1 MDTTTNTPEIID
13 AICYIRNS
21 SVYSNSRYQWLKY
34 LIDEVLTD
42 ELVGDDIPEYI
53 NRVLSIKED
62 DSKVEDNSNEAID
75 SPPQATRS
83 EIFNINQI
91 KSILKITNVGLLD
104 IKEPISFKPGLNVCY
119 GKNGSGKSSIF
130 LALCKALGFN
140 KNIITN
146 INSDEKDCCCS
157 LVVKDTLGE
166 EKTLEWH
173 RGESNQMRNVKLFD
187 SEISQ
192 FLVEKDQINHF
203 EISHLKSEYFT
214 FLHHLF
220 NEVSS
225 ELQKKLTSTTS
236 NFDSVKK
243 IIESNIPSFFSE
255 NIVTTEKDFLKIS
268 FTDND
273 QKTLNKI
280 ETKIKTL
287 EKHEVEAITK
297 NLSTAQSHIYSF
309 LNIFGTLNID
319 ETSDDEDEEKD
330 TWSFEY
336 TLDYF
341 KGINKLIDQY
351 NLVKEAFEES
361 SSDKLAKLIP
371 ENWIK
376 QSKWNDFIKSSIDF
390 LNSLKKIEKKKYIE
404 DTCVYCHQPLQTVE
418 AKKLIKIY
426 YQIQEEHENILKS
439 ISTKLENISKK
450 FGSIILFIEKLP
462 EYNKIIEEEFST
474 IGRTGKIKLGLEK
487 LRTIFETVKK
497 SIDDFIKISI
507 DEIDILLLENTWEYY
522 LELNDEFIKEISSLT
537 KSLNNKQK
545 TINNLKEKAFPLQTR
560 RDLIKNSEN
569 VVKYFEHKEL
579 IEKVNKKISDISAIR
594 QAYSRLATSFSQE
607 IPLKIFKKY
616 LIEEYSNFNF
626 TPPEVWNLT
635 TITRGEENR
644 RVYSLKDKHIS
655 EIFSEGERKIH
666 ALADFLALCKT
677 NNFKGIYIFDDPVN
691 SLDEDNIEVV
701 CQRILELVNEGNQV
715 LVFTHNLFFLYSL
728 IEHNYDKEKITKLKR
743 LSDSIYLEREVKV
756 GRNDELKKVYKE
768 IEKRLNLLS
777 KKDEQSISEYELK
790 EIYNLMSGYLESFVE
805 VILFKE
811 VVTRYRA
818 NIRMHSL
825 DRVKE
830 VDLSII
836 DDLMNLHNKTSR
848 KCSRHSHPIPTPIP
862 KYSELLIDFKHLKEK
877 YCFK

>member
-1 MDTTTNTPEIID
+1 MDTSKNTPEIID

-34 LIDEVLTD
+34 LIDKVLTD
-42 ELVGDDIPEYI
+42 ELVGDDIPEYL
-53 NRVLSIKED
+53 NRILSIKED
-62 DSKVEDNSNEAID
+62 SSKVEDDSNEAID
-75 SPPQATRS
+75 LSPQAARN
-83 EIFNINQI
+83 EIININQI
-91 KSILKITNVGLLD
+91 KSILKIKNVGLLD
-104 IKEPISFKPGLNVCY
+104 IKEPIPFKPGLNVCY

-146 INSDEKDCCCS
+146 INSDKEDCCCS
-157 LVVKDTLGE
+157 MVVKDTFGE

-173 RGESNQMRNVKLFD
+173 RGESNQTRNVKLFD

-203 EISHLKSEYFT
+203 EISHLKSEDFT

-220 NEVSS
+220 NDVSS
-225 ELQKKLTSTTS
+225 ELEKKLTSTTY

-243 IIESNIPSFFSE
+243 TIESNIPSFFSE

-319 ETSDDEDEEKD
+319 ETSDDEDEEKG

-336 TLDYF
+336 TLDYLED
-341 KGINKLIDQY
+341 INKIIDLY
-351 NLVKEAFEES
+351 NLEKEAFEES

-390 LNSLKKIEKKKYIE
+390 LNSLEKIEKKKYIE

-426 YQIQEEHENILKS
+426 HQIQEEHENKLKS

-474 IGRTGKIKLGLEK
+474 LGRSGKIKLELEK
-487 LRTIFETVKK
+487 LK
-497 SIDDFIKISI
+497 SILENIKTSINDFNKISI
-507 DEIDILLLENTWEYY
+507 NKTDLLLLKNTWEYY
-522 LELNDEFIKEISSLT
+522 LELNDDFIKVVSGLN
-537 KSLNNKQK
+537 KSFNDKQK
-545 TINNLKEKAFPLQTR
+545 IIDDLKKKALPLQDKS
-560 RDLIKNSEN
+560 DLVKNSEN
-569 VVKYFEHKEL
+569 IIKYFECNKL
-579 IEKVNKKISDISAIR
+579 IDKVNEKLNDISAIR

-607 IPLKIFKKY
+607 IPLKIFKKN
-616 LIEEYSNFNF
+616 LIEEYDNFNF

-644 RVYSLKDKHIS
+644 RVYSLKDKRIS

-728 IEHNYDKEKITKLKR
+728 IEHNYEKEKITKLRR
-743 LSDSIYLEREVKV
+743 LPDSIYLEREVQV
-756 GRNDELKKVYKE
+756 GRINELKKNYEE
-768 IEKRLNLLS
+768 IEKRLNSLN
-777 KKDEQSISEYELK
+777 KKGEQNISEYDLK

-825 DRVKE
+825 DRIKGT
-830 VDLSII
+830 DLSII
-836 DDLMNLHNKTSR
+836 DDLMNLYNKTSR
-848 KCSRHSHPIPTPIP
+848 KCSRHSHPTPAPAP
-862 KYSELLIDFKHLKEK
+862 KYNELLNDFKHLKNQ
-877 YCFK
+877 YCYK

>member
-1 MDTTTNTPEIID
+1 MDTNKNTPEIID
-13 AICYIRNS
+13 TVCYIRNS
-21 SVYSNSRYQWLKY
+21 SVYSKSRYQWLKC
-34 LIDEVLTD
+34 LIDKVLTD
-42 ELVGDDIPEYI
+42 KLVGDDVSEYL
-53 NRVLSIKED
+53 NRILSIKED
-62 DSKVEDNSNEAID
+62 RSKVEDNSNEVID
-75 SPPQATRS
+75 LSSQTARGQ
-83 EIFNINQI
+83 IVNINQI
-91 KSILKITNVGLLD
+91 KSILKITNVGLLN

-157 LVVKDTLGE
+157 IVVKDTLGE
-166 EKTLEWH
+166 EETLEWH
-173 RGESNQMRNVKLFD
+173 RGESNQTRNVQLFD
-187 SEISQ
+187 CEISQ

-220 NEVSS
+220 DDISS
-225 ELQKKLTSTTS
+225 ELEKKLIITTS

-309 LNIFGTLNID
+309 LNIFGTLHIN

-351 NLVKEAFEES
+351 DLAKEAFEES

-390 LNSLKKIEKKKYIE
+390 LNSLEKIEKKKYIE

-426 YQIQEEHENILKS
+426 HQIQEEHENKLKS

-462 EYNKIIEEEFST
+462 EYNIIIEEEFST
-474 IGRTGKIKLGLEK
+474 LGRSGKIKLELEK
-487 LRTIFETVKK
+487 LK
-497 SIDDFIKISI
+497 SILENIKTSINDFNKISI
-507 DEIDILLLENTWEYY
+507 NKTDLLLLKNTWEYY
-522 LELNDEFIKEISSLT
+522 LELNDDFIKVISSIN
-537 KSLNNKQK
+537 KSSKDKEKN
-545 TINNLKEKAFPLQTR
+545 IDNLKEKALPFQTK
-560 RDLIKNSEN
+560 RDLVKNSEDII
-569 VVKYFEHKEL
+569 KYFGYSKL
-579 IEKVNKKISDISAIR
+579 MVKINEKLTDISAIR
-594 QAYSRLATSFSQE
+594 QAYSRLSTSFSQE
-607 IPLKIFKKY
+607 IPLKIFKKN
-616 LIEEYSNFNF
+616 LIEEYNNFNF
-626 TPPEVWNLT
+626 TPPEVWDLT

-644 RVYSLKDKHIS
+644 RVYSLKDKRIS

-666 ALADFLALCKT
+666 ALADFLAVCKT

-701 CQRILELVNEGNQV
+701 CQRILELVKEGNQV

-743 LSDSIYLEREVKV
+743 LSDSIYLEREVRV

>member
-1 MDTTTNTPEIID
+1 MDTTKNIPKIID

-21 SVYSNSRYQWLKY
+21 SVYSNSRYQWLKC
-34 LIDEVLTD
+34 LIDKVLTD
-42 ELVGDDIPEYI
+42 ELVEDNIPEYL
-53 NRVLSIKED
+53 NRVLPIKED
-62 DSKVEDNSNEAID
+62 SPKVEDNPNKAID
-75 SPPQATRS
+75 SSPQATRS
-83 EIFNINQI
+83 EVVNINQI
-91 KSILKITNVGLLD
+91 KSILEITNVGLLD

-130 LALCKALGFN
+130 LALCKTLGFN

-146 INSDEKDCCCS
+146 INSDEEDCCCS
-157 LVVKDTLGE
+157 IVVKDTLGE

-173 RGESNQMRNVKLFD
+173 RGESNQTRNVKLFD

-203 EISHLKSEYFT
+203 EISHLKSEYFA

-225 ELQKKLTSTTS
+225 ELQKKLISTTS

-243 IIESNIPSFFSE
+243 TIESNIPSFFSE
-255 NIVTTEKDFLKIS
+255 NIAATEEDFLKIS
-268 FTDND
+268 FTGND

-280 ETKIKTL
+280 EAKIKTL

-297 NLSTAQSHIYSF
+297 NLSTAQSHVHSF
-309 LNIFGTLNID
+309 LNLFGTLSID
-319 ETSDDEDEEKD
+319 ESSDEEKE
-330 TWSFEY
+330 TWSFEL

-341 KGINKLIDQY
+341 DGVNKLIEQY
-351 NLVKEAFEES
+351 ILVKKAFEES

-376 QSKWNDFIKSSIDF
+376 QNKWNDFIKSSIDF
-390 LNSLKKIEKKKYIE
+390 LNSLEKIEEKKYIE
-404 DTCVYCHQPLQTVE
+404 DTCAYCHQPLQTVE

-426 YQIQEEHENILKS
+426 HQIQEEHENKLKS

-462 EYNKIIEEEFST
+462 EHNKIIEEEFSNL
-474 IGRTGKIKLGLEK
+474 GRFGKIKLDLEK
-487 LRTIFETVKK
+487 LKNIVENIKT
-497 SIDDFIKISI
+497 SINDFKNISI
-507 DEIDILLLENTWEYY
+507 NEIDFLLLKDAWDYY
-522 LELNDEFIKEISSLT
+522 LELNDDFIKVISSIN
-537 KSLNNKQK
+537 KSSNDKQK
-545 TINNLKEKAFPLQTR
+545 NIDNLKEKALPFQTK
-560 RDLIKNSEN
+560 RDLVKNSEDII
-569 VVKYFEHKEL
+569 KYFGYNKL
-579 IEKVNKKISDISAIR
+579 MVKVNEKLTDISAIR

-607 IPLKIFKKY
+607 IPLKIFKNN
-616 LIEEYSNFNF
+616 LIEEYNNFNF
-626 TPPEVWNLT
+626 TPPEVWDLT
-635 TITRGEENR
+635 TITRGEENK

-655 EIFSEGERKIH
+655 EVFSEGERKTH

-701 CQRILELVNEGNQV
+701 CQRILELTNEGNQV

-728 IEHNYDKEKITKLKR
+728 IEHNYDKEKITKLVR
-743 LSDSIYLEREVKV
+743 LQDSIYLEREVQV
-756 GRNDELKKVYKE
+756 GRIVDLKKIYEE
-768 IEKRLNLLS
+768 IEKRLNSLS
-777 KKDEQSISEYELK
+777 KKDEQSIFEYELK

-825 DRVKE
+825 DRIKGT
-830 VDLSII
+830 DLSII
-836 DDLMNLHNKTSR
+836 DDLMNLYNKTSR
-848 KCSRHSHPIPTPIP
+848 KCSRHSHPTPTPAP
-862 KYSELLIDFKHLKEK
+862 KYNELLNDFKHLKDK
-877 YCFK
+877 YCYK

>member
-1 MDTTTNTPEIID
+1 MDTNKNTPEVID
-13 AICYIRNS
+13 TVCYIRNS
-21 SVYSNSRYQWLKY
+21 SVYSKSRYQWLKC
-34 LIDEVLTD
+34 LIDKVLTD
-42 ELVGDDIPEYI
+42 KLVGDDVSEYL
-53 NRVLSIKED
+53 NRILSIKED
-62 DSKVEDNSNEAID
+62 RSKVEDNSNEVINL
-75 SPPQATRS
+75 SSQTVRGQ
-83 EIFNINQI
+83 IVNINQI
-91 KSILKITNVGLLD
+91 KSILKITNVGLLN

-157 LVVKDTLGE
+157 IVVKDTLGE
-166 EKTLEWH
+166 EETLEWH
-173 RGESNQMRNVKLFD
+173 RGESNQTRNVQLFD
-187 SEISQ
+187 CEISQ

-220 NEVSS
+220 DDISS
-225 ELQKKLTSTTS
+225 ELEKKLIITTS

-309 LNIFGTLNID
+309 LNIFGTLHIN

-341 KGINKLIDQY
+341 KGINKVIDQY
-351 NLVKEAFEES
+351 DLAKEAFEES
-361 SSDKLAKLIP
+361 SSDKLAKLLP

-390 LNSLKKIEKKKYIE
+390 LNSLEKIEKKKYIE

-426 YQIQEEHENILKS
+426 HQIQEEHENKLKS

-450 FGSIILFIEKLP
+450 FGSVILFIEKLL
-462 EYNKIIEEEFST
+462 EYNIIIEEEFST
-474 IGRTGKIKLGLEK
+474 LGRSGKIKLELEK
-487 LRTIFETVKK
+487 LK
-497 SIDDFIKISI
+497 SILENIKTSINDFNKISI
-507 DEIDILLLENTWEYY
+507 NKTDLLLLKNTWEYY
-522 LELNDEFIKEISSLT
+522 LELNDDFIKVISSIK
-537 KSLNNKQK
+537 KSSNDKQK
-545 TINNLKEKAFPLQTR
+545 NIDNLKEKALPFQTK
-560 RDLIKNSEN
+560 RDLVKNSEDII
-569 VVKYFEHKEL
+569 KYFGYSKL
-579 IEKVNKKISDISAIR
+579 MVKINEKLTDISAIR
-594 QAYSRLATSFSQE
+594 QAYSRLSTSFSQE
-607 IPLKIFKKY
+607 IPLKIFKKN
-616 LIEEYSNFNF
+616 LIEEYNNFNF
-626 TPPEVWNLT
+626 TPPEVWDLT

-644 RVYSLKDKHIS
+644 RVYSLKDKRIS

-666 ALADFLALCKT
+666 ALADFLAVCKT

-701 CQRILELVNEGNQV
+701 CQRILELVKEGNQV

-743 LSDSIYLEREVKV
+743 LSDSIYLEREVRV

>member
-1 MDTTTNTPEIID
+1 MDTNKDTPEIID

-21 SVYSNSRYQWLKY
+21 SVYSNNRYQWLKC
-34 LIDEVLTD
+34 LIDKVLAD
-42 ELVGDDIPEYI
+42 EIGGDDIPEYL
-53 NRVLSIKED
+53 NRILSIKED
-62 DSKVEDNSNEAID
+62 SSKVEDNSNEVGD
-75 SPPQATRS
+75 SSSQATRS
-83 EIFNINQI
+83 EIININQI
-91 KSILKITNVGLLD
+91 KSILKIANVGLLD

-146 INSDEKDCCCS
+146 INSDEEDCCCS
-157 LVVKDTLGE
+157 ILVKDTLGE

-173 RGESNQMRNVKLFD
+173 RGESNQTRNVKLFD

-220 NEVSS
+220 NDVSS
-225 ELQKKLTSTTS
+225 ELQKKLIITTS
-236 NFDSVKK
+236 NFDLVKK
-243 IIESNIPSFFSE
+243 TIESNIPSFFSQ
-255 NIVTTEKDFLKIS
+255 NIVATEEDFIKIS
-268 FTDND
+268 FTNND
-273 QKTLNKI
+273 QKILNKI
-280 ETKIKTL
+280 EAKIETL
-287 EKHEVEAITK
+287 EKYEVDAITK
-297 NLSTAQSHIYSF
+297 NLSTAQSYVHSF
-309 LNIFGTLNID
+309 LNLFGTLSID
-319 ETSDDEDEEKD
+319 ESSDEEKE
-330 TWSFEY
+330 TWSFEL
-336 TLDYF
+336 TFDCF
-341 KGINKLIDQY
+341 DDINKLIDQY
-351 NLVKEAFEES
+351 NLVKEVFEES
-361 SSDKLAKLIP
+361 NSDKLAKLIP

-390 LNSLKKIEKKKYIE
+390 LNSLGKIEKKKYIE
-404 DTCVYCHQPLQTVE
+404 DTCAYCHQPLQTVE

-426 YQIQEEHENILKS
+426 HQIQEEHENKLKS
-439 ISTKLENISKK
+439 ISTDLGNISEK

-474 IGRTGKIKLGLEK
+474 LGKSGKIKLDLEK
-487 LRTIFETVKK
+487 LKIILENIKT
-497 SIDDFIKISI
+497 SIDDFNKISI
-507 DEIDILLLENTWEYY
+507 NKTDLLLLKNTWEYY
-522 LELNDEFIKEISSLT
+522 LELNDDFIKVISGLNKSFNDKQEIIDNL
-537 KSLNNKQK
+537 KVKALPLQNNK
-545 TINNLKEKAFPLQTR
+545 
-560 RDLIKNSEN
+560 DLVKNSEGII
-569 VVKYFEHKEL
+569 KYFEYNKL
-579 IEKVNKKISDISAIR
+579 VGKVNKKISDISAIR
-594 QAYSRLATSFSQE
+594 QAYSCLATSFSQE

-790 EIYNLMSGYLESFVE
+790 EIYNLISGYLESFVE

-825 DRVKE
+825 DRVKGT
-830 VDLSII
+830 DLSII
-836 DDLMNLHNKTSR
+836 DDLMNLYNKTSR
-848 KCSRHSHPIPTPIP
+848 KCSRHSHPTPTPAP
-862 KYSELLIDFKHLKEK
+862 KYNELLDDFKHLKNK
-877 YCFK
+877 YCYK

>member
-1 MDTTTNTPEIID
+1 MDTNKNTPEIID
-13 AICYIRNS
+13 TVCYIRNS
-21 SVYSNSRYQWLKY
+21 SVYSKSRYQWLKC
-34 LIDEVLTD
+34 LIDKVLTD
-42 ELVGDDIPEYI
+42 KLVGDDVSEYL
-53 NRVLSIKED
+53 NRILSIKED
-62 DSKVEDNSNEAID
+62 RSKVEDNSNEVID
-75 SPPQATRS
+75 LSSQTARGQ
-83 EIFNINQI
+83 IVNINQI
-91 KSILKITNVGLLD
+91 KSILKITNVGLLN

-157 LVVKDTLGE
+157 IVVKDTLGE
-166 EKTLEWH
+166 EETLEWH
-173 RGESNQMRNVKLFD
+173 RGESNQTRNVQLFD
-187 SEISQ
+187 CEISQ

-220 NEVSS
+220 DDISS
-225 ELQKKLTSTTS
+225 ELEKKLIITTS

-341 KGINKLIDQY
+341 KGINKVIDQY
-351 NLVKEAFEES
+351 DLAKEAFEES
-361 SSDKLAKLIP
+361 SSDKLAKLLP

-390 LNSLKKIEKKKYIE
+390 LNSLEKIEKKKYIE

-426 YQIQEEHENILKS
+426 HQIQEEHENKLKS

-450 FGSIILFIEKLP
+450 FGSVILFIEKLL
-462 EYNKIIEEEFST
+462 EYNIIIEEEFST
-474 IGRTGKIKLGLEK
+474 LGRSGKIKLELEK
-487 LRTIFETVKK
+487 LK
-497 SIDDFIKISI
+497 SILENIKTSINDFNKISI
-507 DEIDILLLENTWEYY
+507 DKTDLLLLKNTWEYY
-522 LELNDEFIKEISSLT
+522 LELNDDFIKVISSIK
-537 KSLNNKQK
+537 KSSNDKQK
-545 TINNLKEKAFPLQTR
+545 NIDNLKEKALPFQTK
-560 RDLIKNSEN
+560 RDLVKNSEDII
-569 VVKYFEHKEL
+569 KYFGYNKL
-579 IEKVNKKISDISAIR
+579 MVKINEKLTDISAIR
-594 QAYSRLATSFSQE
+594 QAYSRLSTSFSQE
-607 IPLKIFKKY
+607 IPLKIFKNN
-616 LIEEYSNFNF
+616 LIEEYNNFNF
-626 TPPEVWNLT
+626 TPPEVWDLT

-644 RVYSLKDKHIS
+644 RVYSLKDKRIS

-666 ALADFLALCKT
+666 ALADFLAVCKT

-701 CQRILELVNEGNQV
+701 CQRILELVKEGNQV

-743 LSDSIYLEREVKV
+743 LSDSIYLEREVRV

>member
-1 MDTTTNTPEIID
+1 MDITKNTPEIID

-42 ELVGDDIPEYI
+42 GLVGDDIPEYI

-62 DSKVEDNSNEAID
+62 SSKAEDNSNAAID
-75 SPPQATRS
+75 SSPQATRS
-83 EIFNINQI
+83 EIVNINQI
-91 KSILKITNVGLLD
+91 KSILEITNVGLLD

-140 KNIITN
+140 KNITTN
-146 INSDEKDCCCS
+146 INSDEEDCSCS
-157 LVVKDTLGE
+157 IVVKDTLGE

-173 RGESNQMRNVKLFD
+173 RGESNQTRNVKLFD

-203 EISHLKSEYFT
+203 EISHLKSEYFA

-220 NEVSS
+220 NDVSS
-225 ELQKKLTSTTS
+225 ELQKKLISATS

-243 IIESNIPSFFSE
+243 TIESNIPSFFSE
-255 NIVTTEKDFLKIS
+255 NIVTTEEDFLKIS

-280 ETKIKTL
+280 EAKIKTL

-297 NLSTAQSHIYSF
+297 NLSTAQSHIHSF
-309 LNIFGTLNID
+309 LNLFGTLSID
-319 ETSDDEDEEKD
+319 ESSGEEKE

-341 KGINKLIDQY
+341 DGINKLIDQY
-351 NLVKEAFEES
+351 NLAKEAFEES

-376 QSKWNDFIKSSIDF
+376 QNKWNDFIKSSIDF
-390 LNSLKKIEKKKYIE
+390 LNSLGKIEKKKYIE
-404 DTCVYCHQPLQTVE
+404 DTCAYCHQPLKTVE

-426 YQIQEEHENILKS
+426 HQIQEEHENKLKS
-439 ISTKLENISKK
+439 ISTRLENISEK
-450 FGSIILFIEKLP
+450 FGSIVLFIEKLP

-474 IGRTGKIKLGLEK
+474 LGRSGKIKLELEK
-487 LRTIFETVKK
+487 LKIILENIKTSINNFKK
-497 SIDDFIKISI
+497 ILIN
-507 DEIDILLLENTWEYY
+507 EIDLLLLKNTWEYY
-522 LELNDEFIKEISSLT
+522 LELYDDFIKVISSIN
-537 KSLNNKQK
+537 KSFNDKQK
-545 TINNLKEKAFPLQTR
+545 NIDNLKKKALPVQLK
-560 RDLIKNSEN
+560 RDLVKNSEN
-569 VVKYFEHKEL
+569 IIKYFEYNKL
-579 IEKVNKKISDISAIR
+579 IGKVNEKLNDISAIR

-607 IPLKIFKKY
+607 IPLKIFEKN
-616 LIEEYSNFNF
+616 LIEEYKNFNF

-635 TITRGEENR
+635 TITRGEENK

-701 CQRILELVNEGNQV
+701 CQRILELLNEGNQV

-728 IEHNYDKEKITKLKR
+728 IEHNYDKEKITKLER
-743 LSDSIYLEREVKV
+743 LRDSIYLEKEVLV
-756 GRNDELKKVYKE
+756 GRNIELKKVYE
-768 IEKRLNLLS
+768 EMEKRLKSLS
-777 KKDEQSISEYELK
+777 KKDEQNISEYELK

-805 VILFKE
+805 VKLFKE
-811 VVTRYRA
+811 VVIRYRA

-825 DRVKE
+825 GRVKGT
-830 VDLSII
+830 DLSII
-836 DDLMNLHNKTSR
+836 DDLMSLYNKTSR
-848 KCSRHSHPIPTPIP
+848 KCSRHSQPIPAPAP
-862 KYSELLIDFKHLKEK
+862 KYNELLIDFEHLKDN

>member
-1 MDTTTNTPEIID
+1 MDTITNTPEIID

-42 ELVGDDIPEYI
+42 GLVGDNIPEYI

-62 DSKVEDNSNEAID
+62 SSKAEDNYNAAID
-75 SPPQATRS
+75 SSPQATRS
-83 EIFNINQI
+83 EIVNINQI
-91 KSILKITNVGLLD
+91 KSILEITNVGLLD

-140 KNIITN
+140 KNITTN
-146 INSDEKDCCCS
+146 INSDEEDCSCS
-157 LVVKDTLGE
+157 IVVKDTLGE

-173 RGESNQMRNVKLFD
+173 RGESNQTRNVKLFD

-220 NEVSS
+220 NDVSS
-225 ELQKKLTSTTS
+225 ELQKKLLSTTS

-243 IIESNIPSFFSE
+243 TIESNIPSFFSE
-255 NIVTTEKDFLKIS
+255 NIVATEEDFLKIS

-273 QKTLNKI
+273 QKILNKI
-280 ETKIKTL
+280 EAKIKTL

-297 NLSTAQSHIYSF
+297 NLSTAQNHVHSF
-309 LNIFGTLNID
+309 LNLFGTLSID
-319 ETSDDEDEEKD
+319 ESSYEEKE
-330 TWSFEY
+330 TWSFEL

-341 KGINKLIDQY
+341 DGINKLIGQY
-351 NLVKEAFEES
+351 NLAKEAFEES

-376 QSKWNDFIKSSIDF
+376 QNKWNDFIKSSIDF
-390 LNSLKKIEKKKYIE
+390 LNSLGKIEKKKYIE
-404 DTCVYCHQPLQTVE
+404 DSCAYCHQPLQTVE

-426 YQIQEEHENILKS
+426 HQIQEEHENKLKS
-439 ISTKLENISKK
+439 ISTKLENISEK

-462 EYNKIIEEEFST
+462 EYNKIIEEEFS
-474 IGRTGKIKLGLEK
+474 ILGRSGKIKLELEK
-487 LRTIFETVKK
+487 LKNIVENIKT
-497 SIDDFIKISI
+497 SINDFKNISI
-507 DEIDILLLENTWEYY
+507 DEIDFLLLKNAWGDY
-522 LELNDEFIKEISSLT
+522 LELDDDFIKVISSIN
-537 KSLNNKQK
+537 KSSNDKQK
-545 TINNLKEKAFPLQTR
+545 NIDNLKEKALPFQTK
-560 RDLIKNSEN
+560 RDLVKNSEDII
-569 VVKYFEHKEL
+569 KYFKYNKLTDEVN
-579 IEKVNKKISDISAIR
+579 EKLTDISAIR
-594 QAYSRLATSFSQE
+594 QAYGRLATSFSQE
-607 IPLKIFKKY
+607 IPLKIFKNK
-616 LIEEYSNFNF
+616 LIEEYNNFNF

-635 TITRGEENR
+635 TITRGEENK

-743 LSDSIYLEREVKV
+743 LSDSVYLEREVQV
-756 GRNDELKKVYKE
+756 GRNIELKKVYEE
-768 IEKRLNLLS
+768 IEKRLNSLS
-777 KKDEQSISEYELK
+777 KKDEQNISEYELK

-825 DRVKE
+825 DRVKGT
-830 VDLSII
+830 DLSII

-848 KCSRHSHPIPTPIP
+848 KCSRHSHPIPTPAP
-862 KYSELLIDFKHLKEK
+862 KYNELLIDFKHLKDK
-877 YCFK
+877 YCYK

>member
-1 MDTTTNTPEIID
+1 MDATTNTPKIID
-13 AICYIRNS
+13 AICYIQNS

-34 LIDEVLTD
+34 LIDKVLAD
-42 ELVGDDIPEYI
+42 ELVGDDIPEYL
-53 NRVLSIKED
+53 NRVLPIKED
-62 DSKVEDNSNEAID
+62 SAKVEDNSSEAID
-75 SPPQATRS
+75 SSPQSAGS
-83 EIFNINQI
+83 EMFNINQI
-91 KSILKITNVGLLD
+91 KSISKITNIGLLD
-104 IKEPISFKPGLNVCY
+104 IKEPVLFKPGLNVCY

-146 INSDEKDCCCS
+146 INSSEDGCCCS
-157 LVVKDTLGE
+157 IVVKDALGE
-166 EKTLEWH
+166 EKTLEWYS
-173 RGESNQMRNVKLFD
+173 GDNTQMGNVKLFD

-203 EISHLKSEYFT
+203 EIAHLKSEYFT

-220 NEVSS
+220 NDVYS
-225 ELQKKLTSTTS
+225 ELQKKLEITTS

-243 IIESNIPSFFSE
+243 TIESNIPSFFSE
-255 NIVTTEKDFLKIS
+255 NIVTTEEDFLKIS
-268 FTDND
+268 FTNND

-280 ETKIKTL
+280 EAKIKTL
-287 EKHEVEAITK
+287 EKYEVEAITK
-297 NLSTAQSHIYSF
+297 NLNTAQSHVHSF
-309 LNIFGTLNID
+309 LNLFGILSID
-319 ETSDDEDEEKD
+319 ESSNKEKE
-330 TWSFEY
+330 TWSFTL

-341 KGINKLIDQY
+341 DGINKLIDQY
-351 NLVKEAFEES
+351 ILAKEAFEENS
-361 SSDKLAKLIP
+361 NDKLVKLIP

-376 QSKWNDFIKSSIDF
+376 QNKWNDFIKSSINF
-390 LNSLKKIEKKKYIE
+390 LNSLEKIKKKKYIE
-404 DTCVYCHQPLQTVE
+404 DTCIYCHQPLQTAE

-426 YQIQEEHENILKS
+426 HQIQEEHENKLKS
-439 ISTKLENISKK
+439 IATKLENISKK
-450 FGSIILFIEKLP
+450 FNSIILFIEKLP

-474 IGRTGKIKLGLEK
+474 LGKSGKIELEIEK
-487 LRTIFETVKK
+487 LKNILKNIKT
-497 SIDDFIKISI
+497 SIDDFKKITINEIK
-507 DEIDILLLENTWEYY
+507 LLLLKNSWEYY
-522 LELNDEFIKEISSLT
+522 LELNDDFIKVISSIN
-537 KSLNNKQK
+537 KSSNDKQK
-545 TINNLKEKAFPLQTR
+545 NIDNLKEKALPFQTK
-560 RDLIKNSEN
+560 RDFVKNNEDIM
-569 VVKYFEHKEL
+569 KYFKYKKL
-579 IEKVNKKISDISAIR
+579 IEKINVKLTDISAIR
-594 QAYSRLATSFSQE
+594 KAYSRLATSFSQE
-607 IPLKIFKKY
+607 IPLKIFKGN
-616 LIEEYSNFNF
+616 LIEEYNNFNF

-635 TITRGEENR
+635 TRTRGEENK

-743 LSDSIYLEREVKV
+743 LSDSIYLEREIRV
-756 GRNDELKKVYKE
+756 GNNDELKKVYKE

-825 DRVKE
+825 DRLKE
-830 VDLSII
+830 TDFSII

-862 KYSELLIDFKHLKEK
+862 KYKELLVDFEHLKEK

>member
-1 MDTTTNTPEIID
+1 MDITKNTPEIID

-21 SVYSNSRYQWLKY
+21 SVYSNTRYQWLKY
-34 LIDEVLTD
+34 LINEVLTD
-42 ELVGDDIPEYI
+42 GLVGDDIPEYL
-53 NRVLSIKED
+53 NRVLPIKED
-62 DSKVEDNSNEAID
+62 SPKIENNSNEAID
-75 SPPQATRS
+75 LFPQAARS
-83 EIFNINQI
+83 EIVNINQI
-91 KSILKITNVGLLD
+91 KSILEITNVGLLD

-130 LALCKALGFN
+130 LALCKVLGFN
-140 KNIITN
+140 KNITTN
-146 INSDEKDCCCS
+146 INSDEEDCSCS
-157 LVVKDTLGE
+157 IVVKDTLGE

-173 RGESNQMRNVKLFD
+173 RGESNQTRNVKLFD

-203 EISHLKSEYFT
+203 EISHLKSEYFA

-220 NEVSS
+220 NDVFS
-225 ELQKKLTSTTS
+225 ELQKKLISTTS

-243 IIESNIPSFFSE
+243 TIESNIPSFFSE
-255 NIVTTEKDFLKIS
+255 NIVTTEEDFLKIS

-280 ETKIKTL
+280 EAKIKTL

-297 NLSTAQSHIYSF
+297 NLSTAQSHIHSF
-309 LNIFGTLNID
+309 LNLFGTLSID
-319 ETSDDEDEEKD
+319 ESSDEEKE

-341 KGINKLIDQY
+341 DGINKLIDQY
-351 NLVKEAFEES
+351 SLAKEAFEES

-376 QSKWNDFIKSSIDF
+376 QNKWNDFIKSSIDF
-390 LNSLKKIEKKKYIE
+390 LNSLEKIERKKYIE
-404 DTCVYCHQPLQTVE
+404 DTCAYCHQPLQTDE
-418 AKKLIKIY
+418 AKKLINIY
-426 YQIQEEHENILKS
+426 HQIQEEHENKLKS
-439 ISTKLENISKK
+439 ISTRLENISEK
-450 FGSIILFIEKLP
+450 FGSIVLFIEKLP
-462 EYNKIIEEEFST
+462 EYNKIIEEEFS
-474 IGRTGKIKLGLEK
+474 ILGRSGKIKLELEK
-487 LRTIFETVKK
+487 LKIILENIKTSINDFKK
-497 SIDDFIKISI
+497 ILIN
-507 DEIDILLLENTWEYY
+507 EIDLLLLKNTWEYY
-522 LELNDEFIKEISSLT
+522 LELYDDFIKVISSIN
-537 KSLNNKQK
+537 KSFNDKQK
-545 TINNLKEKAFPLQTR
+545 NIDNLKKKALPVQLK
-560 RDLIKNSEN
+560 RDLVKNSEN
-569 VVKYFEHKEL
+569 IIKYFEYNKL
-579 IEKVNKKISDISAIR
+579 IGKVNEKLNDISAIR

-607 IPLKIFKKY
+607 IPLKIFEKN
-616 LIEEYSNFNF
+616 LIKEYKNFNF

-635 TITRGEENR
+635 TITRGEENK

-701 CQRILELVNEGNQV
+701 CQRILELLNEGNQV

-728 IEHNYDKEKITKLKR
+728 IEHNYDKEKITKLER
-743 LSDSIYLEREVKV
+743 LSNSIYLEREVQV
-756 GRNDELKKVYKE
+756 GRIIELKKVYEE
-768 IEKRLNLLS
+768 IEKRLNSLS
-777 KKDEQSISEYELK
+777 KKDEQNISEYELK

-825 DRVKE
+825 DRIKE
-830 VDLSII
+830 TDLSII
-836 DDLMNLHNKTSR
+836 DDLMNLYNKTSR

-862 KYSELLIDFKHLKEK
+862 KYSELLIDFKHLKDK